1 MLTKDAIA
9 HFKTEAAL
17 ARALGIRAQSVQD
30 WGTTVPALRQ
40 LQLERITEGVLRA
53 ARAVADPSHAV
64 TNDAGNAKA
73 AA

>member
-30 WGTTVPALRQ
+30 WGTVVPALRQ
-40 LQLERITEGVLRA
+40 LQLERITRGELRA
-53 ARAVADPSHAV
+53 DGAVADPTQAASPPS
-64 TNDAGNAKA
+64 DGDKA